1 MDISS
6 TAAFFLVMIML
17 AAMPSAS
24 VALVVARSATHGV
37 AHGLAVAAGIVLGDL
52 LFITLAL
59 LGMSMLAE
67 MLGGLFAVLRYAAA
81 AYLIWLGIA
90 LLRSSIATRPPPSPE
105 GSAAS
110 LSASAVSGLLLTLG
124 DLKAILFYASLFP
137 NLFDM
142 TALGATDAGLIVTV
156 TFVTVGGVKVIYAL
170 AARRVMGRL
179 RNASCHR
186 YARATAGGV
195 LTATGAY
202 LVTKA

>member
-6 TAAFFLVMIML
+6 AAAFFLVMITL

-37 AHGLAVAAGIVLGDL
+37 AHGVAVAAGIVLGDL
-52 LFITLAL
+52 LFIALAL

-81 AYLIWLGIA
+81 AYLIWLGVS
-90 LLRSSIATRPPPSPE
+90 LLRSSMSPRPPGRPE
-105 GSAAS
+105 GGAAS
-110 LSASAVSGLLLTLG
+110 LTASAGSGLLLTLG

-142 TALGATDAGLIVTV
+142 TALGATDVGLIVAV
-156 TFVTVGGVKVIYAL
+156 TIVTVGGVKVVYAL
-170 AARRVMGRL
+170 AARRVVGRL
-179 RNASCHR
+179 RSASGHR

-202 LVTKA
+202 LVTKT